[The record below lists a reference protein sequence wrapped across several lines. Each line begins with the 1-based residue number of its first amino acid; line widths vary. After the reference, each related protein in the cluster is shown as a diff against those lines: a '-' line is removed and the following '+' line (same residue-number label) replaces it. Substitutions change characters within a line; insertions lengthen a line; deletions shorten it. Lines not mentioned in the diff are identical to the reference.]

1 MYVYVHRNKFQ
12 RQFKCKKGTT
22 NMNSDIHGVIK
33 LLQIS
38 VNFHMETKFHKLPM
52 IWLTIAAG

>member
-12 RQFKCKKGTT
+12 RQFKCKKGTI
-22 NMNSDIHGVIK
+22 NMNSDIYGVIK

-38 VNFHMETKFHKLPM
+38 VNFHTETKFHKLPM
-52 IWLTIAAG
+52 I